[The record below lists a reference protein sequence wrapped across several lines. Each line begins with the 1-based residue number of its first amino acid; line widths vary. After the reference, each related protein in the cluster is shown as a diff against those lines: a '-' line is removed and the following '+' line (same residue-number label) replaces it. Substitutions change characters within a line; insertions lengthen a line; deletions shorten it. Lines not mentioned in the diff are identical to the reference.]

1 MTDTR
6 AETRANP
13 TPLSWCHD
21 VVPTVSR
28 SFAVTVRLLE
38 APMDDYI
45 CVGYLLCRVPDTVE
59 DARHVPADEKARL
72 LRTYDAA
79 LDPSDPTT
87 VGTFLAAVEP
97 WVPAGGGD
105 DWTVV
110 RETDRVLDAFET
122 FDDEVRDALRPPIRD
137 LVVGMAAFV
146 DGSGADAGLRLDTRE
161 DLDRYCDVVAGTVGH
176 LVTNLVALDAD
187 AETERYLR
195 ERAEG
200 FGRLLQLVNVV
211 KDVHADYHEEDNV
224 YVPSEWLGEDVPQ
237 DRLLAAEHRA
247 GTRRALR
254 RVIGHARS
262 FRADAHEYLE
272 RCARTAQL
280 SLAPFGLPYLLALA
294 TLREL
299 EGNLDAVLSG
309 ATVKVP
315 REEVHELT
323 AALTAAPFDA
333 AVLDELERTVQAT
346 RRPGG

>member
-1 MTDTR
+1 MTDTHVESAR
-6 AETRANP
+6 TEP

-28 SFAVTVRLLE
+28 SFAVTVRLLD

-59 DARHVPADEKARL
+59 DARHIPSDEKVRL

-87 VGTFLAAVEP
+87 VEAFLDAVEP
-97 WVPAGGGD
+97 WIPADVDD

-110 RETDRVLDAFET
+110 RETKRVVSAFDAF
-122 FDDEVRDALRPPIRD
+122 DADVRGAMRPPIRE
-137 LVVGMAAFV
+137 LVCGMARFV
-146 DGSGADAGLRLDTRE
+146 EESAQGVGLRIDTQE

-176 LVTNLVALDAD
+176 LVTNLVAFDSD
-187 AETERYLR
+187 PETERYLR

-224 YVPSEWLGEDVPQ
+224 YVPREWLADDVPQ
-237 DRLLAAEHRA
+237 DRLLADEHRA
-247 GTRRALR
+247 GTRRALQ

-262 FRADAHEYLE
+262 FRVDAHEYLE

-280 SLAPFGLPYLLALA
+280 SLPPFGLPYLLALA

-299 EGNLDAVLSG
+299 EGDLDAVLSG
-309 ATVKVP
+309 ATVKVS

-323 AALTAAPFDA
+323 AVLTAAPFDHTL
-333 AVLDELERTVQAT
+333 LDELERSVQRN
-346 RRPGG
+346 RRPE